1 MPGRDKTGPIG
12 QGAMTGRGLG
22 FCQGNGVGNYRI
34 GFRSGFGPG
43 MGANYRCQRAYRR
56 FNIEENIVSEKEYL
70 QKQKDLLQEKV
81 DLINKQIEKL
91 S

>member
-1 MPGRDKTGPIG
+1 MPGRNGTGPIG

-22 FCQGNGVGNYRI
+22 FCQVNSV
-34 GFRSGFGPG
+34 GFGRG
-43 MGANYRCQRAYRR
+43 MGANNRCQRGFRR